1 MEKYNPRKIEQ
12 KWQKIWQ
19 KSGIYKAKDSVKGKN
34 NFYHL
39 VMFPYPSGDLHIGH
53 WYNFAPADVFA
64 RFKKMQGF
72 NVMSPIGFD
81 SFGLPAENA
90 AIKRKIHPRDWTYK
104 NIQTMKKQ
112 LQSMGNMHDWSRE
125 IITSDPGYYKWTQWM
140 FLQLYKNGLACK
152 KKAPANWCPKCHTV
166 LANEQV
172 INGKC
177 ERCETE
183 VVQRD
188 IEQWLFRITKY
199 ADKLLEG
206 LDKLDWPEKTKIMQR
221 NWIGRSEGATI
232 KFQIVIPSEDEESNR
247 LDSSTPLRSAQNDNN
262 FLEVFTTRLDT
273 IYGCTY
279 CVVAP
284 EHPFVASLLKIKNQK
299 SKIKNFEEVEEY
311 MVKAQN
317 KTELERMEMK
327 EKTGVEIKGIKA
339 VNPFNNEEM
348 PIFVADY
355 VLGHYG
361 TGAVMAVPAHDE
373 RDWEFAKKY
382 NLPIKKVIEPC
393 FYQHTEPGKI
403 KDNEPFVERDAIAA
417 LVKHWEK
424 DEYIGLKWKKVAWQT
439 LITGGVEKGQTD
451 EEAAGNEITEETGYK
466 NLKLIKKL
474 PMVHSKFYHIP
485 KKENRFAHFNVFYFE
500 LENGEQ
506 EKISNV
512 ENDIH
517 EVVWV
522 PKEKMTQFFTAESH
536 NYIWQ
541 TLDKPAA
548 AYTDEGVLNNSG
560 EYNYLDSREAREKM
574 TQWLEKNKLGR
585 KKINYKLRDW
595 LVSRQR
601 YWGAPIPIIYCS
613 KCWENFSKTR
623 PANQGSTF
631 PFPDLSGNSS
641 GLNLNVA
648 VIGGKKHAVIPVPE
662 KDLPVKLPNISDYL
676 PTEEGSSPLARSK
689 SFVNAKCPR
698 CKGKAVRETDTL
710 DTFVCSSWYYLRY
723 ADPRNR
729 KKFADGKKLKTWLPV
744 NMYIGGAEHTV
755 LHLLYSRFFAKALK
769 DFGYLDFDEPFSA
782 LRHQGTILGNDSQ
795 KMSKSKGNIIDPDK
809 IVENFGSDAVK
820 MYLCFMGEY
829 SQGGPWNPSGIMGV
843 VRFIERIWKLKE
855 KVVNNKLQ
863 APSRKIEILLHKTI
877 KKVTEDIEN
886 FRFNTAISQMMM
898 LTNELEKEGSF
909 SATYYRLLITI
920 LSPFAPHITEE
931 LWNKLGNKESI
942 FKESWPSYNPELIK
956 NEEVELVIQI
966 NGKVRDTV
974 KVSAEISG
982 EEAKKTALG
991 SEKIKKWTDGKE
1003 IKKVIFIKGKLV
1015 NVVI

>member
-64 RFKKMQGF
+64 RLKKMKGF

-317 KTELERMEMK
+317 KTKLERMEMK

-382 NLPIKKVIEPC
+382 NLPIK
-393 FYQHTEPGKI
+393 
-403 KDNEPFVERDAIAA
+403 
-417 LVKHWEK
+417 
-424 DEYIGLKWKKVAWQT
+424 
-439 LITGGVEKGQTD
+439 
-451 EEAAGNEITEETGYK
+451 
-466 NLKLIKKL
+466 
-474 PMVHSKFYHIP
+474 MVVCPNYP
-485 KKENRFAHFNVFYFE
+485 KPICPV
-500 LENGEQ
+500 LENAYTGEGHLVGSG
-506 EKISNV
+506 EFSGMKSS
-512 ENDIH
+512 EA
-517 EVVWV
+517 
-522 PKEKMTQFFTAESH
+522 KEKMT
-536 NYIWQ
+536 
-541 TLDKPAA
+541 K
-548 AYTDEGVLNNSG
+548 
-560 EYNYLDSREAREKM
+560 
-574 TQWLEKNKLGR
+574 WLEDKKLGG
-585 KKINYKLRDW
+585 KKINYKLKDW
-595 LVSRQR
+595 VFSRQR
-601 YWGAPIPIIYCS
+601 YWGEPIPLIHC
-613 KCWENFSKTR
+613 ENCRTK
-623 PANQGSTF
+623 
-631 PFPDLSGNSS
+631 
-641 GLNLNVA
+641 
-648 VIGGKKHAVIPVPE
+648 
-662 KDLPVKLPNISDYL
+662 
-676 PTEEGSSPLARSK
+676 
-689 SFVNAKCPR
+689 
-698 CKGKAVRETDTL
+698 
-710 DTFVCSSWYYLRY
+710 
-723 ADPRNR
+723 
-729 KKFADGKKLKTWLPV
+729 
-744 NMYIGGAEHTV
+744 
-755 LHLLYSRFFAKALK
+755 KALLIHG
-769 DFGYLDFDEPFSA
+769 FE
-782 LRHQGTILGNDSQ
+782 GN
-795 KMSKSKGNIIDPDK
+795 GNGHW
-809 IVENFGSDAVK
+809 F
-820 MYLCFMGEY
+820 L
-829 SQGGPWNPSGIMGV
+829 W
-843 VRFIERIWKLKE
+843 LKE
-855 KVVNNKLQ
+855 KLESKGIKVYN
-863 APSRKIEILLHKTI
+863 PTI
-877 KKVTEDIEN
+877 
-886 FRFNTAISQMMM
+886 
-898 LTNELEKEGSF
+898 
-909 SATYYRLLITI
+909 SAANHPTV
-920 LSPFAPHITEE
+920 
-931 LWNKLGNKESI
+931 
-942 FKESWPSYNPELIK
+942 ESWLKELMPIVK
-956 NEEVELVIQI
+956 NFGPDDIIIGHSLGA
-966 NGKVRDTV
+966 N
-974 KVSAEISG
+974 A
-982 EEAKKTALG
+982 AL
-991 SEKIKKWTDGKE
+991 
-1003 IKKVIFIKGKLV
+1003 
-1015 NVVI
+1015 